1 MSCEDSISQ
10 GAAVRAE
17 GQKNHIKEEEEEEEE
32 NHIKEEEEEGAGA

>member
-17 GQKNHIKEEEEEEEE
+17 GQKNHIKEEEEEAES
-32 NHIKEEEEEGAGA
+32 HIQEEEEEGAGA

>member
-17 GQKNHIKEEEEEEEE
+17 GQEEE
-32 NHIKEEEEEGAGA
+32 NHIKEEEEEEGTGA

>member
-17 GQKNHIKEEEEEEEE
+17 GQKNHIKEEEEEE
-32 NHIKEEEEEGAGA
+32 NHIKKEEEEKGKAGA